1 MSTPTSL
8 AEAFGAMPSEFNA
21 DAATGVDAVFQFDL
35 SGDDGAKYWIKVAN
49 QTIDVN
55 EGEHDSPDITIVATA
70 ENYLKLVNGEL
81 NAMNAFMQGKI
92 KVKGNMG
99 LAMKLQ
105 SMFGLG

>member
-1 MSTPTSL
+1 MSTPTSVV
-8 AEAFGAMPSEFNA
+8 EAFEAMPAEFNA
-21 DAATGVDAVFQFDL
+21 DAAAGVDAVFQFDL
-35 SGDDGAKYWIKVAN
+35 SGDDGAQYWIKVVN

-55 EGEHDSPDITIVATA
+55 EGTHDAPDITIIATT

-105 SMFGLG
+105 GMFGLG

>member
-1 MSTPTSL
+1 MSTPTTI
-8 AEAFGAMPSEFNA
+8 AEVFAAMPEEFNA
-21 DAATGVDAVFQFDL
+21 EAAAGVDSIFQFDL
-35 SGDDGAKYWIKVAN
+35 TGDDGAKYWIKVVN
-49 QTIDVN
+49 QTINVN
-55 EGEHDSPDITIVATA
+55 DGEHDSPDITIIATT

-105 SMFGLG
+105 GMFGLG

>member
-1 MSTPTSL
+1 MPTTI
-8 AEAFGAMPSEFNA
+8 AEAFASIPNEFNA
-21 DAATGVDAVFQFDL
+21 DAAAGVDAIFQFDL
-35 SGDDGAKYWIKVAN
+35 TGDDAAKYWIKVVN
-49 QTIDVN
+49 QTVDVN
-55 EGEHDSPDITIVATA
+55 EGENESPDITIIATG